1 MGLVDQADRVMAPES
16 PKVDEDKPISP
27 HAREIEY
34 ALILQRM
41 IDMVNQD
48 PSRMRAA
55 IYDFARARL
64 KIESAWAEGP
74 ERDRLATALETAI
87 QGVES
92 FSARRDEMERLPGPA
107 GPAQIGYGTPSAPQ
121 PQAVAPAMPVT
132 PEPDDILVP
141 KKYYPSERQYPPDHL
156 QPILNAGQRSLV
168 ATFARF
174 AVGML
179 LFISVVALAY
189 NKHRLPLLGEQLDL
203 SRLTGRG
210 DTAAVPPATGTA
222 QQAALPAEMKAPDPP
237 TNALP
242 FPTPADYGIYALNDA
257 ALNEL
262 FMLPERVPD
271 KRISVSTPVTEPSR
285 TTLPDGKA
293 KFILFRRDLAGNAPE
308 RIDVRVVARV
318 MRALTFD
325 ARGKPGY
332 TPVTDA
338 WNIRNVSFELRLRP
352 IAGNP
357 EMLLAQPEKADFE
370 LPPGRYVLVLKDQGY
385 DFTVAGKITALAQCL
400 ERTDA
405 ANGVFYSECQKP

>member
-1 MGLVDQADRVMAPES
+1 VHQADRVMTPES
-16 PKVDEDKPISP
+16 PKGDQDKTVSA
-27 HAREIEY
+27 HAKEIEY

-48 PSRMRAA
+48 PSKMRSA

-64 KIESAWAEGP
+64 KIESAWADESQ
-74 ERDRLATALETAI
+74 RDRLATALETAI
-87 QGVES
+87 HGVES
-92 FSARRDEMERLPGPA
+92 FSARRDEMERLSGPA
-107 GPAQIGYGTPSAPQ
+107 APAQIGYGAPQAPQ
-121 PQAVAPAMPVT
+121 PQAVATAMPYT

-141 KKYYPSERQYPPDHL
+141 KKYYPSERQHPPDHL

-168 ATFARF
+168 ATVARF
-174 AVGML
+174 GVGML
-179 LFISVVALAY
+179 LFVAVAALAY
-189 NKHRLPLLGEQLDL
+189 NKQRLPLLGERLEL
-203 SRLTGRG
+203 SRLMGHA
-210 DTAAVPPATGTA
+210 DSAAAPAAPGTSQQVAPPAEA
-222 QQAALPAEMKAPDPP
+222 KAADPP
-237 TNALP
+237 ANALP
-242 FPTPADYGIYALNDA
+242 FPVPSDYGIYALNDGT
-257 ALNEL
+257 LSEL
-262 FMLPERVPD
+262 FLLPERVPD
-271 KRISVSTPVTEPSR
+271 KRISVSTPITEASR

-332 TPVTDA
+332 TPVSDA
-338 WNIRNVSFELRLRP
+338 WNIRSVSFELRVRP

-357 EMLLAQPEKADFE
+357 EMLLAQPEKPDFE
-370 LPPGRYVLVLKDQGY
+370 LPPGRYVLALKDQGY
-385 DFTVAGKITALAQCL
+385 DFTVAGKVTSQAQCL

>member
-1 MGLVDQADRVMAPES
+1 MTPES
-16 PKVDEDKPISP
+16 PKVDQDKPASP

-48 PSRMRAA
+48 PSQMRSA

-64 KIESAWAEGP
+64 KIDSAWTDQS

-92 FSARRDEMERLPGPA
+92 FSARRDEMERLSAPA
-107 GPAQIGYGTPSAPQ
+107 APAQIGYGTPPVSSFQGA
-121 PQAVAPAMPVT
+121 ATAIPVT

-156 QPILNAGQRSLV
+156 QPILNVGQRSLV
-168 ATFARF
+168 ATLARF
-174 AVGML
+174 GVGML
-179 LFISVVALAY
+179 LFVGVAALAY
-189 NKHRLPLLGEQLDL
+189 NKQRLPLLGERLDF
-203 SRLTGRG
+203 SRLNWSDRT
-210 DTAAVPPATGTA
+210 DSAAAPSSSVAAPQAAAPAEAKAAPPPA
-222 QQAALPAEMKAPDPP
+222 
-237 TNALP
+237 NALP
-242 FPTPADYGIYALNDA
+242 FPTPSDYGIYALNDGT
-257 ALNEL
+257 LTEL
-262 FMLPERVPD
+262 SLLSERVPD
-271 KRISVSTPVTEPSR
+271 KRISVSTPVTEPSH
-285 TTLPDGKA
+285 TTLSDGKA
-293 KFILFRRDLAGNAPE
+293 KFVLFRRDLAGNAPE

-332 TPVTDA
+332 TPVSDA
-338 WNIRNVSFELRLRP
+338 WNIRSVSYELRLRP
-352 IAGNP
+352 IAGNA
-357 EMLLAQPEKADFE
+357 EMLLAQPEKPDFA
-370 LPPGRYVLVLKDQGY
+370 LPPGRYVLALKDQGY
-385 DFTVAGKITALAQCL
+385 DFTVAGKITNPAQCL